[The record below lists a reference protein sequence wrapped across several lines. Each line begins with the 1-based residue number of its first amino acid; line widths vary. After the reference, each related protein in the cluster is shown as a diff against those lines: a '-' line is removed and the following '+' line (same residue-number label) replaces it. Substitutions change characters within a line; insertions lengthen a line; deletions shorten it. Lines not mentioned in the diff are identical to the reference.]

1 MPIFVLPSWQKDRHA
16 IFYYFFHLHFFICMA
31 LSVALLSSRADC
43 DKVLDELTDIKDNLE
58 FRQIS
63 LTRSKD
69 NAAERASTI
78 DADLAAAQAEVDSL
92 ISIIAALPAGST
104 KTEME
109 NRKVRADYRL
119 FTLQQR
125 KAQFGT
131 TAVILYESEL
141 NEIGGRLTVV
151 DTSMA
156 EVLAHKN
163 TLPV

>member
-1 MPIFVLPSWQKDRHA
+1 
-16 IFYYFFHLHFFICMA
+16 MA
-31 LSVALLSSRADC
+31 LSIALLTSRTDC
-43 DKVLDELTDIKDNLE
+43 DKVLTKLSDIKENLE

-69 NAAERASTI
+69 NASERASDI
-78 DADLAAAQAEVDSL
+78 DADLAAAEAEVESL
-92 ISIIAALPAGST
+92 IAIIAALPESAT

-141 NEIGGRLTVV
+141 DEIEQRLFVI
-151 DTSMA
+151 DGSMS
-156 EVLAHKN
+156 EVTTHKA
-163 TLPV
+163 TLPAT

>member
-1 MPIFVLPSWQKDRHA
+1 
-16 IFYYFFHLHFFICMA
+16 MA

-43 DKVLDELTDIKDNLE
+43 DKVLDELTDIKDNLQ

-92 ISIIAALPAGST
+92 VSIIAALPAGST

-141 NEIGGRLTVV
+141 GEIGGRLTVI
-151 DTSMA
+151 DTSIG

>member
-1 MPIFVLPSWQKDRHA
+1 
-16 IFYYFFHLHFFICMA
+16 MA
-31 LSVALLSSRADC
+31 LSVALLTSRADC
-43 DKVLDELTDIKDNLE
+43 DKVLNELSDIKGNLE

-69 NAAERASTI
+69 NAADRASTI
-78 DADLAAAQAEVDSL
+78 DADLAAAEAEVTSL
-92 ISIIAALPAGST
+92 IAIIAALPESAT

-141 NEIGGRLTVV
+141 GEIEQRLSVIDGSMNDVTVRK
-151 DTSMA
+151 A
-156 EVLAHKN
+156 A
-163 TLPV
+163 LPAG

>member
-1 MPIFVLPSWQKDRHA
+1 
-16 IFYYFFHLHFFICMA
+16 MA

-78 DADLAAAQAEVDSL
+78 DADLAAAQAEVTSL

-151 DTSMA
+151 DTSLG

>member
-1 MPIFVLPSWQKDRHA
+1 
-16 IFYYFFHLHFFICMA
+16 MA
-31 LSVALLSSRADC
+31 LSVALLTSRADC
-43 DKVLDELTDIKDNLE
+43 DKVLNELSDIKGNLE

-69 NAAERASTI
+69 NAADRASTI
-78 DADLAAAQAEVDSL
+78 DADLAAAEAEVESL
-92 ISIIAALPAGST
+92 ISIIAALPESAT

-141 NEIGGRLTVV
+141 GEIEQRLSVIDGSMNDVTVRK
-151 DTSMA
+151 A
-156 EVLAHKN
+156 A
-163 TLPV
+163 LPAG

>member
-1 MPIFVLPSWQKDRHA
+1 
-16 IFYYFFHLHFFICMA
+16 MA
-31 LSVALLSSRADC
+31 LSVTLLTSRADC
-43 DKVLDELTDIKDNLE
+43 DKVLNELSDIKGNLE

-69 NAAERASTI
+69 NAADRASSI
-78 DADLAAAQAEVDSL
+78 DADLAAAEAEVTSL
-92 ISIIAALPAGST
+92 IAIIAALPESAT

-141 NEIGGRLTVV
+141 GEIEQRLSVIDGSMNDVTVRK
-151 DTSMA
+151 A
-156 EVLAHKN
+156 A
-163 TLPV
+163 LPAG

>member
-1 MPIFVLPSWQKDRHA
+1 
-16 IFYYFFHLHFFICMA
+16 MA
-31 LSVALLSSRADC
+31 LSVALLTSQADC
-43 DKVLDELTDIKDNLE
+43 DKVLDELSGIKGNLE

-69 NAAERASTI
+69 NAADRASTI
-78 DADLAAAQAEVDSL
+78 DADLAAAEAEVESL
-92 ISIIAALPAGST
+92 ISIIAALPESAT

-141 NEIGGRLTVV
+141 GEIEQRLSVV
-151 DTSMA
+151 DGSMS
-156 EVLAHKN
+156 EVTTRKAA
-163 TLPV
+163 LPAG

>member
-1 MPIFVLPSWQKDRHA
+1 
-16 IFYYFFHLHFFICMA
+16 MA
-31 LSVALLSSRADC
+31 LSVALLTSRADC
-43 DKVLDELTDIKDNLE
+43 DKVLNELSDIKGNLE

-69 NAAERASTI
+69 NAADRASSI
-78 DADLAAAQAEVDSL
+78 DADLAAAEAEVTSL
-92 ISIIAALPAGST
+92 IAIIAALPESAT

-141 NEIGGRLTVV
+141 GEIEQRLSVIDGSMNDVTVRK
-151 DTSMA
+151 A
-156 EVLAHKN
+156 A
-163 TLPV
+163 LPAG

>member
-1 MPIFVLPSWQKDRHA
+1 
-16 IFYYFFHLHFFICMA
+16 MA

>member
-1 MPIFVLPSWQKDRHA
+1 
-16 IFYYFFHLHFFICMA
+16 MA
-31 LSVALLSSRADC
+31 LSVALLTSRADC
-43 DKVLDELTDIKDNLE
+43 DKVLDELSDIKGNLE

-69 NAAERASTI
+69 NAADRASTI
-78 DADLAAAQAEVDSL
+78 DADLAAAEAEVESL
-92 ISIIAALPAGST
+92 ISIIAALPESAT

-141 NEIGGRLTVV
+141 GEIEQRLSVIDGSMNDVTVRK
-151 DTSMA
+151 A
-156 EVLAHKN
+156 A
-163 TLPV
+163 LPAG

>member
-1 MPIFVLPSWQKDRHA
+1 MKTGEPTLNE
-16 IFYYFFHLHFFICMA
+16 
-31 LSVALLSSRADC
+31 LS
-43 DKVLDELTDIKDNLE
+43 DIKGNLE

-69 NAAERASTI
+69 NAADRASSI
-78 DADLAAAQAEVDSL
+78 DADLAAAEAEVTSL
-92 ISIIAALPAGST
+92 IAIIAALPESAT

-141 NEIGGRLTVV
+141 GEIEQRLSVIDGSMNDVTVRK
-151 DTSMA
+151 A
-156 EVLAHKN
+156 A
-163 TLPV
+163 LPAG

>member
-1 MPIFVLPSWQKDRHA
+1 
-16 IFYYFFHLHFFICMA
+16 MA
-31 LSVALLSSRADC
+31 LSVALLTSRADC
-43 DKVLDELTDIKDNLE
+43 DKVLNELSDIKGNLE

-69 NAAERASTI
+69 NAADRASSI
-78 DADLAAAQAEVDSL
+78 DADLAAAEAEVTSL
-92 ISIIAALPAGST
+92 IAIIAALPESAT

-141 NEIGGRLTVV
+141 GEIEQRLSVI
-151 DTSMA
+151 DGSMNDVTIRKA
-156 EVLAHKN
+156 A
-163 TLPV
+163 LPAG